1 MKKDDDFKLLGGFAL
16 RQTDRQTDI
25 CDCRVTFATE
35 KNRKLGLTGIN

>member
-1 MKKDDDFKLLGGFAL
+1 MTDDDFKLLRVL
-16 RQTDRQTDI
+16 ITDERTDRQKDI